1 MSGRTQ
7 IFFSKFSDL
16 FLKLFSF
23 FLSST
28 PRLEYR
34 PLSSSTRNSKE
45 EEENPEI
52 FKSTAF

>member
-1 MSGRTQ
+1 MSDRTQ
-7 IFFSKFSDL
+7 IFSSKFSL
-16 FLKLFSF
+16 FLKLFYF

-34 PLSSSTRNSKE
+34 PPSSSTRDSKE

-52 FKSTAF
+52 LKSTAF

>member
-23 FLSST
+23 FLSLT

-34 PLSSSTRNSKE
+34 PPSSSTRNSKE